1 MVAGLTES
9 MRGEW
14 GGDVDLGD
22 GELAKRFSEYS
33 ELILTVKGMCGQ
45 LTDSVER
52 SHTLLKLGIIKK
64 ALEDDLEFVPT
75 GL

>member
-14 GGDVDLGD
+14 GGVDLED

-33 ELILTVKGMCGQ
+33 ELILTVKGVCGQ
-45 LTDSVER
+45 LTHSVKQ
-52 SHTLLKLGIIKK
+52 SHTLHKLGFVRK
-64 ALEDDLEFVPT
+64 ALENDLEFVPT